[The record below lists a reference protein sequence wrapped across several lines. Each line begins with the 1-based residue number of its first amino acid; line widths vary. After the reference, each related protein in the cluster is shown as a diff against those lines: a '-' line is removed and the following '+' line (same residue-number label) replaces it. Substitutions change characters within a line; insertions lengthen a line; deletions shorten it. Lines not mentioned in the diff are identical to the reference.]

1 MGRKTKNLS
10 VRDEFLIL
18 TNGKRSEKNY
28 FETLRALF
36 RSIYKIKVLFLND
49 GPEDLVR
56 HAIKEKNEKNRVW
69 CVFDKDEF
77 PKNNIYQAIN
87 LAETNGIGIAFSNIA
102 FEVWL
107 IDHFQKCE
115 AFKTADG
122 LLKELDKFLKT
133 EGYTEGYSKNDKEII
148 EKAFVP
154 RLEQAIENADVVHQ
168 KRILDYR
175 KTGRVDDKFPICD
188 WNSYTNVHLLVEE
201 LKLEPKCED

>member
-28 FETLRALF
+28 FETLRASF
-36 RSIYKIKVLFLND
+36 KSIYKIKVLFLND
-49 GPEDLVR
+49 DPEDLVR
-56 HAIKEKNEKNRVW
+56 HAIKEKNGRNRVW
-69 CVFDKDEF
+69 CVFDKDEC
-77 PKNNIYQAIN
+77 PKSKIYQVIN
-87 LAETNGIGIAFSNIA
+87 LAASNGIGIAFSNIA

-115 AFKTADG
+115 TSKDAGA
-122 LLKELDKFLKT
+122 LLKELDKILKA
-133 EGYTEGYSKNDKEII
+133 EGHTEGYSKNDKEII
-148 EKAFVP
+148 EEAFVP
-154 RLEQAIENADVVHQ
+154 RVEQAMDNADIVHQ

-201 LKLEPKCED
+201 LKFEPKCED